1 MNNHR
6 SLNIEV
12 ATRQCFGGMFEKTS
26 TDLRL
31 AQNIMSGTLHIAPHP
46 AWPMPN
52 KLDWTEDPFKQRNW
66 RAQLHMLRWLEPLRR
81 AGIEGDIDAGARWI
95 AVMKSWVT
103 SNPANNSA
111 ADFAW
116 ADMVEA
122 IRAMCMV
129 FGLPLAGKENAWLLD
144 SIRQH
149 GEWLADAN
157 HIGKANHALHQ
168 HQALFVI
175 GRLFGNEAWTEAA
188 TSRLLELF
196 SRSYD
201 EQGVNDEGSLG
212 YHKNNYIWWR
222 TALRRL
228 EVEGIPAPTAA
239 HRLDLAL
246 TELAHATRPDGKL
259 ELIGDT
265 ETTTLGSI
273 SSPYIDYVKSAG
285 AVGQPPADLSKVYK
299 AGYVFGR
306 SGWGE
311 YERDFADELYYSLS
325 FGAQDRIH
333 GHCDGGSLT
342 LHSNGQPWLVDSGK
356 YGYKVDAMRDYCLS
370 RQGHNVVVIEGATY
384 HPSTV
389 VELVSHSLTSDLDEF
404 IFRDTGYEGV
414 ELIRHLVYSRAG
426 DFFVV
431 IDTVTSS
438 QGPVT
443 AKQRWHLD
451 DKTKSVASR
460 KGYKLTREG
469 GAADI
474 LWSGNLPELSVISG
488 LEEPLDGWISKS
500 WMERKSAEVLQAT
513 KTGERFRFIT
523 LISTAKSFK
532 LEKVSSSD
540 GAISVSADNGR
551 NHFDLTI
558 RTNSSSQAVR
568 AVGAASGS
576 TVSEIRRRLEQV
588 LPSDLP
594 LPPGIADADEFTS
607 YHWQECKSWIARQT
621 QPYDARLRVLE
632 HLLCLLSQTALN
644 DNSADLGLRS
654 AIIDVA
660 GADIGPTLGLTDAS
674 FNLLREP
681 LIEWPGAAPLVSRT
695 YKSPVKTV
703 TSPEELCDP
712 DNSTRITTAQ
722 VGALLLPFLTRSGSS
737 DKLVV
742 KFHGALNRVR
752 STLPMFQGL
761 NSALSTSDSFMI
773 FQDPCLDLNR
783 SMSLSWFLGD
793 SENNIHEACARYILE
808 TKNRVGARDII
819 LTGNSGGGFTALQV
833 AAFLPDAKVLVFN
846 PQTDVRAYHAFA
858 ADAALKTC
866 FGQTS
871 ETLDPS
877 LAART
882 SAISAYRHLAVVPQ
896 VLYVQNT
903 GDIHHVKHHRDPFEL
918 MLREDHPDQLHRVR
932 FADEDWGPGHVSPT
946 AERLHHFHALL
957 GMWQPESELSLP

>member
-26 TDLRL
+26 TDQRL
-31 AQNIMSGTLHIAPHP
+31 VQTIMSGTLHITPHP
-46 AWPMPN
+46 AWLIPD
-52 KLDWTEDPFKQRNW
+52 KLDWTEDPFDQRNW
-66 RAQLHMLRWLEPLRR
+66 RAQLHMLRWLDPLRR
-81 AGIEGDIDAGARWI
+81 AGIDGDIDAGERWI
-95 AVMKSWVT
+95 AVVKSWVT

-129 FGLPLAGKENAWLLD
+129 FGLPLAGEENGWLLD
-144 SIRQH
+144 SIWQH
-149 GEWLADAN
+149 GEWLADSA

-175 GRLFGNEAWTEAA
+175 GRLFGNDAWTEAA
-188 TSRLLELF
+188 SSRLLELF
-196 SRSYD
+196 SKSYD

-222 TALRRL
+222 TAIRRL
-228 EVEGIPAPTAA
+228 DVEGIPAPTAVN
-239 HRLDLAL
+239 RLDLAL

-273 SSPYIDYVKSAG
+273 SSPQIDYVKSAG
-285 AVGQPPADLSKVYK
+285 AVGQPPTNLSKVYN

-333 GHCDGGSLT
+333 GHCDGGSFT

-356 YGYKVDAMRDYCLS
+356 YGYKVDAMREYCLS

-384 HPSTV
+384 DPSTV
-389 VELVSHSLTSDLDEF
+389 VELLSHSLTSDLDEF

-414 ELIRHLVYSRAG
+414 ELLRHVVYSRAG

-431 IDTVTSS
+431 IDTITSS

-451 DKTKSVASR
+451 DETKSVTTR
-460 KGYKLTREG
+460 KGYQLMREG
-469 GAADI
+469 GTADI
-474 LWSGNLPELSVISG
+474 QWSGNFPELSVISG
-488 LEEPLDGWISKS
+488 QDEPFDGWISTS
-500 WMERKSAEVLQAT
+500 WMERRSAEVLQAT

-523 LISTAKSFK
+523 LISAAKSLT
-532 LEKVSSSD
+532 LEKVSSSA
-540 GAISVSADNGR
+540 GTISVSAGNGR
-551 NHFDLTI
+551 NHFDLAI
-558 RTNSSSQAVR
+558 GASNSSMAVR
-568 AVGAASGS
+568 AVGAVHGS
-576 TVSEIRRRLEQV
+576 TVSEIRRQLEQV
-588 LPSDLP
+588 LPLDLP
-594 LPPGIADADEFTS
+594 LPQEIAGVHKFTS
-607 YHWQECKSWIARQT
+607 NHWKECKLWVATQG
-621 QPYDARLRVLE
+621 QPYDARLRILE
-632 HLLCLLSQTALN
+632 HLLSLLSQSAMN
-644 DNSADLGLRS
+644 DNAADLGLRS

-660 GADIGPTLGLTDAS
+660 GADIGPSLGLTDAS
-674 FNLLREP
+674 FGLLREP
-681 LIEWPGAAPLVSRT
+681 LIEWPGAVPLVSRT
-695 YKSPVKTV
+695 YKSPVNTV
-703 TSPEELCDP
+703 TAPEEMFDP
-712 DNSTRITTAQ
+712 DSSARITTAH

-761 NSALSTSDSFMI
+761 NSSLSTSDSFMI

-793 SENNIHEACARYILE
+793 SDHNIHESCARYIRE
-808 TKNRVGARDII
+808 TQNRVGAREIV

-846 PQTDVRAYHAFA
+846 PQTDIRAYHAFA
-858 ADAALKTC
+858 AEAALKTC
-866 FGQTS
+866 FGQTI
-871 ETLDPS
+871 ETLDPF
-877 LAART
+877 LEART
-882 SAISAYRHLAVVPQ
+882 SAISAYKRLAVVPQ
-896 VLYVQNT
+896 VLYVQNR
-903 GDIHHVKHHRDPFEL
+903 GDIHHVKHHRDPFEI
-918 MLREDHPDQLHRVR
+918 MLREDHPDQRHRVR
-932 FADEDWGPGHVSPT
+932 FVDEDWGPGHVSPT
-946 AERLHHFHALL
+946 AERLQHFQALL
-957 GMWQPESELSLP
+957 GVWQPEAETSLP